1 MATIHDIAKAAD
13 VSIAT
18 VSNTFNRPHL
28 VKSAT
33 KERILQIARDLD
45 YKPNLFARGL
55 AGGKTQTVGVLAP
68 DLRYPFVA
76 TVVRGT
82 EDLFRANG
90 YLPFILSTDGD
101 AVETIRLIDLLRA
114 RGVDGFIII
123 PSFFGVDDS
132 LLQAI
137 KAMTADRIPLVV
149 AGYPID
155 DPSVE
160 FVEYQAQAATKRAVN
175 YLIELGHR
183 EIAYIGA
190 QHSTGHAIARFL
202 GYQESLLFNHIQF
215 RPELVKETDMTPM
228 EVRTAM
234 AELLNLTQSPTAVF
248 ALNDVV
254 AMGVIDVCRERNIA
268 VPEKLSLVSFDYG
281 ALAQRI
287 TPQITSVVLPTY
299 EIGRKS
305 AELLLARQIN
315 PDSPIQQISVDY
327 QFEVRQTTA
336 LRSGLR

>member
-18 VSNTFNRPHL
+18 VSNVFNRPHL
-28 VKSAT
+28 VKPAT
-33 KERILQIARDLD
+33 KNRILQVARDLN

-82 EDLFRANG
+82 EDLLRANG

-101 AVETIRLIDLLRA
+101 AVETTRLMDLLRT
-114 RGVDGFIII
+114 RGVDGFILI
-123 PSFFGVDDS
+123 PSFFGVDET

-137 KAMTADRIPLVV
+137 KSMAQNGIPVVV
-149 AGYPID
+149 AGYRLD
-155 DPSVE
+155 DPAIE
-160 FVEYQAQAATKRAVN
+160 CVEYHAQAATKRAVN

-183 EIAYIGA
+183 DIAFIGA
-190 QHSTGHAIARFL
+190 KHSTGHAIARFL
-202 GYQESLLFNHIQF
+202 GYQESFLFHHIPL
-215 RPELVKETDMTPM
+215 RPDLVKETDMTPM
-228 EVRTAM
+228 TVRTAM
-234 AELLNLTQSPTAVF
+234 AELLDLDTPPTAVF

-254 AMGVIDVCRERNIA
+254 AMGVIDVCRERNII
-268 VPEKLSLVSFDYG
+268 VPEQLSLVSFDYD

-287 TPQITSVVLPTY
+287 TPQITSVLIPTY
-299 EIGRKS
+299 DIGRKS
-305 AELLLARQIN
+305 AELLLDRQIN
-315 PDSPIQQISVDY
+315 PDAPIQQISVAY
-327 QFEVRQTTA
+327 QFEIRQTTA
-336 LRSGLR
+336 PRSE